1 MPTRILFVDDEPG
14 IRMTLPAILQQH
26 GFQVTAAASVAEA
39 LQRLSSQTF
48 DVLIADLNI
57 GEPGDGFTVVSAMR
71 RTQANCVN
79 IILTGYPAFEHALRA
94 IRAQVDDFIVKPADI
109 PVLLETIEQKLS
121 NPERLHAARNQMLP
135 EFLSQHR
142 DEVVAAVLRRMKA
155 DPRLSKLPLS
165 DQDRLDQ
172 VETVLTDLLVR
183 LQSEAPEGGAN
194 GRGSAGARH
203 GLARKRQG
211 YSLSMLVDDTRAI
224 DAAVYEVVRDNLLDL
239 DVSTLL
245 QDLSRFNDSL
255 ERQLQ
260 QSLQAYIGER
270 AA

>member
-14 IRMTLPAILQQH
+14 IRLTLPAILQQH

-39 LQRLSSQTF
+39 IQRISSQRY

-71 RTQANCVN
+71 RTQPECVN

-109 PVLLETIEQKLS
+109 QGLLQTIEQKLA
-121 NPERLHAARNQMLP
+121 NPERLRSSPHQHLAD
-135 EFLSQHR
+135 FLREHR
-142 DEVVAAVLRRMKA
+142 DEVIQRALERMKA
-155 DPRLSKLPLS
+155 DPRLARLSIS
-165 DQDRLDQ
+165 DQERVDQ
-172 VETVLTDLLVR
+172 VAAIFADVLRR
-183 LQSEAPEGGAN
+183 LPSKSAPEPRN
-194 GRGSAGARH
+194 GKVSAGTRH
-203 GLARKRQG
+203 GVARKRQG
-211 YSLSMLVDDTRAI
+211 YSVSMLVDDVRAL
-224 DAAVYEVVRDNLLDL
+224 DSATYDTVRQNLLEL
-239 DVSTLL
+239 DVSSLL
-245 QDLSRFNDSL
+245 QDLSRLNDGL

-260 QSLQAYIGER
+260 ESLQAFIGEK